1 MYTKFLNHMGV
12 HMADRNKKMSNIP
25 IGFVGK
31 LCLRTKDMT
40 LAETIQIAVE
50 SFNGLFP
57 NQAETCYVLQSD
69 LDRAIDDDQENGALA
84 RVCEQIQ
91 VMPIK
96 TGLPGFHVM
105 AGRMME

>member
-1 MYTKFLNHMGV
+1 
-12 HMADRNKKMSNIP
+12 MSNIP

-31 LCLRTKDMT
+31 LCLKKKEMT
-40 LAETIQIAVE
+40 LAETIQIAVD

-57 NQAETCYVLQSD
+57 NQAEICYVLQSD
-69 LDRAIDDDQENGALA
+69 LDRAIDDDKENGELA
-84 RVCEQIQ
+84 RICRGIQ